1 MWVRLPPHLD
11 FFRDFTIGSLFLF
24 GFGYLRIFDSRD
36 RFLQAFWETPLRNF
50 GSVPKTRW
58 LMKTFLLLLPLLL
71 ASCSVDHTF
80 DPYSGQ
86 DGDPDEWE
94 VPSRPEDYI
103 PPEA

>member
-1 MWVRLPPHLD
+1 
-11 FFRDFTIGSLFLF
+11 
-24 GFGYLRIFDSRD
+24 
-36 RFLQAFWETPLRNF
+36 
-50 GSVPKTRW
+50 
-58 LMKTFLLLLPLLL
+58 MKTFLLLLPLLL

-103 PPEA
+103 PPKA